1 MKWCGSERRRRS
13 PNGDLAGEP
22 RPVRRRAE
30 RASHILSELQ
40 SASQLPSLKLKAL
53 WHRGKESFNRVQ
65 ALSNNITSSADGAI
79 ASRFAIDG
87 LRPDRVVAPQTA
99 EEAGALLK
107 EASVKNWAVVPFGSG
122 SKQHIGNGLKK
133 FDVAL
138 SLEHFN
144 QILEFE
150 PQDLVVKVQSGCRL
164 ATLQARLAQ
173 EGLCLPIDPPWQ
185 DTATI
190 GGIVSSHDSGPLRF
204 AHGTIRDYLIGI
216 SLIQPEGAWTKFGS
230 RVVKN
235 VTGYDMCKLYTGAFG
250 TLGVLLDFYFKLK
263 PLPPFERTVV
273 VKFKGLAEAVQG
285 LAKLLSSPLL
295 PAAVELLNPAAL
307 EFVNRSL
314 NLTQGEPGYAAVL
327 RFGDVENS
335 VQWQVEELAKLWDG
349 LTAQGVIVG
358 DAAEQSLVWQMLR
371 EDRPWLEQTAAV
383 NVKLKLNCLP
393 SQVAAMAGQLEA
405 LSQELKAELRL
416 KAHAGSGVIRA
427 YLAFGESAFTTSK
440 FVQQLQNLRAFL
452 KPARGTV
459 IVEVAPESLKA
470 SIDVWGYDFKDKALM
485 QQIRQQYDPRGILN
499 PGRFVV

>member
-1 MKWCGSERRRRS
+1 MR
-13 PNGDLAGEP
+13 
-22 RPVRRRAE
+22 
-30 RASHILSELQ
+30 
-40 SASQLPSLKLKAL
+40 
-53 WHRGKESFNRVQ
+53 
-65 ALSNNITSSADGAI
+65 ALSNNITSTAENTSV
-79 ASRFAIDG
+79 SRFVLDG
-87 LRPDRVVAPQTA
+87 LKPAQVAAPQTA
-99 EEAGALLK
+99 EDAGALLK
-107 EASVKNWAVVPFGSG
+107 EANVQNWAVVPFGSG
-122 SKQHIGNGLKK
+122 SKQHIGNLLKR

-150 PQDLVVKVQSGCRL
+150 PQDLVVKVQAGCPL

-173 EGLCLPIDPPWQ
+173 EGLCLPVDPPWQ
-185 DTATI
+185 DTATV

-204 AHGTIRDYLIGI
+204 SYGTIRDCLIGL
-216 SLIQPEGAWTKFGS
+216 SLIQPDGAWTKFGS

-263 PLPPFERTVV
+263 PLPPFEKTVV
-273 VKFKGLAEAVQG
+273 VKFKGLTEVAQA

-295 PAAVELLNPAAL
+295 PAAVELLNPKAL

-314 NLTQGEPGYAAVL
+314 ALTQGEPGYAVVL

-335 VQWQVEELAKLWDG
+335 VQWQVEQLEKLWDG

-358 DAAEQSLVWQMLR
+358 DTGEQALVWRMLR
-371 EDRPWLEQTAAV
+371 EDRGWLEQPAL

-393 SQVAAMAGQLEA
+393 NQVAAMADRLES
-405 LSQELKAELRL
+405 LKRELNAELRL

-427 YLAFGESAFTTSK
+427 YLAFEGSASATSQ
-440 FVQQLQNLRAFL
+440 FVQQLQNLRTEL
-452 KPARGTV
+452 KSSRGTV
-459 IVEVAPESLKA
+459 IVESAPASLKA
-470 SIDVWGYDFKDKALM
+470 GIDVWGYDFKDRGLM
-485 QQIRQQYDPRGILN
+485 QQIRQQYDPRAILN